1 MTPYI
6 QKVPLAPCKAKIEIF
21 SKSDAPVMSTN
32 GLYEV
37 HERFAGDEAEYEA
50 DADVEGVAQGPDLGW
65 EELGHDDPD
74 ESAVAAVAE
83 EQEDQDSCGRDP
95 APLEPLHLLPCL
107 LSESTPD
114 RDQRNYGF

>member
-1 MTPYI
+1 MVHSRSENLEWTSLP
-6 QKVPLAPCKAKIEIF
+6 
-21 SKSDAPVMSTN
+21 TN
-32 GLYEV
+32 GLHKV
-37 HERFAGDEAEYEA
+37 HEGLAGDEAEYEA
-50 DADVEGVAQGPDLGW
+50 DADVEGVPQGPHLGW

-114 RDQRNYGF
+114 RDQRHYGF